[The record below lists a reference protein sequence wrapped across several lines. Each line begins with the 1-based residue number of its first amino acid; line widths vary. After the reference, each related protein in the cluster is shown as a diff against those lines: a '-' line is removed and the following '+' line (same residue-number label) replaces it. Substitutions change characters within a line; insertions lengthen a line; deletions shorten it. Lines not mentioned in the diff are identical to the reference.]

1 MFKKSVRA
9 AISVLLV
16 CIISSVGVGAAG
28 AAKPTP
34 KKFSDCAALL
44 KTYKSGVAATKKAR
58 GKTKATINAAVYKL
72 NKKLDVDANGIVCD
86 SGDVSSSSSGTAGG
100 AAKKFTPKTFEGSGS
115 EIVTLALPAGLVAV
129 ATVEF
134 DGADGVTIAT
144 FDADETMI
152 DMVVSS
158 YGPYTGTVLLGRG
171 GDAET
176 PYDVV
181 TLDISGDGNW
191 KVKVSAATTAPL
203 FDDEIEG
210 ESDAV
215 YRYNGKDTELS
226 VVHEGEDA
234 FVVRVYDK
242 DGFLVE
248 RTVDEYGEIDD
259 VYAMTAG
266 AYIVVTAMG
275 PWSISKA

>member
-1 MFKKSVRA
+1 MLKKSVRA
-9 AISVLLV
+9 TISVLLV
-16 CIISSVGVGAAG
+16 CGLSSVGVGAAG

-44 KTYKSGVAATKKAR
+44 KAYKNGVAATKKAR

-72 NKKLDVDANGIVCD
+72 NKKLDVDANGIACD
-86 SGDVSSSSSGTAGG
+86 GGDVSSGSSSS

-181 TLDISGDGNW
+181 TLDISGEGNW
-191 KVKVSAATTAPL
+191 KVKVSAATSAPL
-203 FDDEIEG
+203 FDGAIEG
-210 ESDAV
+210 DGDAV

-234 FVVRVYDK
+234 FTVRVYDK
-242 DGFLVE
+242 DGFLLE

>member
-1 MFKKSVRA
+1 MLKKSVRA

-16 CIISSVGVGAAG
+16 CSMSSVGVGAAG

-44 KTYKSGVAATKKAR
+44 KTFKSGVAATKKAR

-72 NKKLDVDANGIVCD
+72 NKKLDVDANGIACD
-86 SGDVSSSSSGTAGG
+86 GGDVSSGSSSS

-144 FDADETMI
+144 FDADETMV

-158 YGPYTGTVLLGRG
+158 YGPYKGIVLLGRG

-191 KVKVSAATTAPL
+191 KVKVSAATAAPL
-203 FDDEIEG
+203 FDGEIEG
-210 ESDAV
+210 DSDAV

-234 FVVRVYDK
+234 FTVRVYDK